1 MTCNVDA
8 DPAKDCQAYADEV
21 HSQGLGKPS
30 VSPGD
35 SSSSSIA
42 LGNPCEV
49 LLRYNFTLSPTTTQA
64 STWTWAMRTRRGDE
78 PVSTARPREYDWLD
92 GGGLSDPRIPGAGTA
107 TFRSTETVV
116 VNVCEAAKYKTAAE
130 AVVRS
135 DADTVCTDK
144 RQYKLTVKG
153 TAAEPTPPAPEPTAG
168 AATIAGGEVAPPP
181 KPAPDNDDEE
191 QVFCAADVF
200 VCSEDPFVSVSRD
213 PANDC
218 AFPSCPSKG
227 STVAAI
233 DGGEAA
239 PPPKPAPDNDGE
251 EQVFCTA
258 DVFVCSEDPFVSVSR
273 DPANDCAFPSCPPKV
288 PAEPEGGF
296 SVDPGAANCGFE
308 APAVGCVIAD
318 GQVGPPK
325 DWTKTID
332 CNDYVPA
339 TQSDCTRQVRYTY
352 YVYHEPTSGRETRLV
367 QSLRYREGSY
377 WATNP
382 ADAPHGNPRK
392 YLTERWGA
400 VIASDNPKTFY
411 ELNQW
416 EGEVVNFCRAG
427 SVETRYQFHTDGGGD
442 GYEECDK
449 SGFYTLTTVDRTPNP
464 DPPTPRPTRGPT
476 EPGTEPDCIA
486 LELST
491 ACFINDDESRPCE
504 EYDPASAAECS
515 ATAVYVHTIQN
526 AEPFGSGR
534 DAVLTSVTR
543 SRPGDAPHGDD
554 FDFDLAVPFTLEAAY
569 RLTIKESPVINFC
582 TDSTSYGTT
591 LRVESTPAGT
601 NDQCV
606 DEDSYTLDLS
616 TQSSRD
622 E

>member
-1 MTCNVDA
+1 M
-8 DPAKDCQAYADEV
+8 
-21 HSQGLGKPS
+21 
-30 VSPGD
+30 
-35 SSSSSIA
+35 
-42 LGNPCEV
+42 
-49 LLRYNFTLSPTTTQA
+49 
-64 STWTWAMRTRRGDE
+64 
-78 PVSTARPREYDWLD
+78 
-92 GGGLSDPRIPGAGTA
+92 
-107 TFRSTETVV
+107 
-116 VNVCEAAKYKTAAE
+116 
-130 AVVRS
+130 
-135 DADTVCTDK
+135 
-144 RQYKLTVKG
+144 
-153 TAAEPTPPAPEPTAG
+153 
-168 AATIAGGEVAPPP
+168 
-181 KPAPDNDDEE
+181 
-191 QVFCAADVF
+191 
-200 VCSEDPFVSVSRD
+200 
-213 PANDC
+213 
-218 AFPSCPSKG
+218 
-227 STVAAI
+227 
-233 DGGEAA
+233 
-239 PPPKPAPDNDGE
+239 
-251 EQVFCTA
+251 
-258 DVFVCSEDPFVSVSR
+258 
-273 DPANDCAFPSCPPKV
+273 
-288 PAEPEGGF
+288 
-296 SVDPGAANCGFE
+296 
-308 APAVGCVIAD
+308 GCVIAD

-367 QSLRYREGSY
+367 KSLRYREGSY
-377 WATNP
+377 WETNP

-392 YLTERWGA
+392 YLTERWGT
-400 VIASDNPKTFY
+400 VIASDDPKTFY

-526 AEPFGSGR
+526 AEPFASGR

-582 TDSTSYGTT
+582 TDSTSYVTT